1 MGRHS
6 KFEEKIPYTHPVYGG
21 WGVPIPWY
29 EMSGPEAA
37 HLYRAAALVFESLP
51 PTSVLVRGIQA
62 IEAWRAENWPR
73 CSGPAVFRGLR
84 EIEVEG
90 DVLHL
95 VTDGGRKVSV
105 RFGES
110 GAEWCRV
117 DFRRPGPIPVGKTS
131 FCRVGAGAPSGR
143 G

>member
-73 CSGPAVFRGLR
+73 CSRLPSTRHAHRVIDRRHRG
-84 EIEVEG
+84 G
-90 DVLHL
+90 
-95 VTDGGRKVSV
+95 
-105 RFGES
+105 
-110 GAEWCRV
+110 
-117 DFRRPGPIPVGKTS
+117 GPIPVGKTS